1 MTTKNSLAV
10 IAQNVGTTPEEIKEV
25 LSGMII
31 SAKAQHGSK
40 ATDAELAV
48 VSGVCATY
56 ALNPLVREAHA
67 FISGGKLQV
76 MIGLDGW
83 LKVANRDPNFDGYE
97 QFENFDEKGELIS
110 VTTKIYVKG
119 RKYPTPH
126 TEWMKEAFVPTS
138 PAWKK
143 YPFRMLAGKSLGQCI
158 RKAFGISEVIDDDE
172 AARIT
177 GSRNDRAE
185 KDITPAS
192 TAPTIDWQAIND
204 MMAECADLDTL
215 KGVAG
220 SLRREMEIN
229 GTWAQHKDHM
239 ILLHAEHKERIEK
252 AYNQPVELSGEV
264 VDAVYTDSSD
274 VDFGDEE

>member
-10 IAQNVGTTPEEIKEV
+10 IAQNTGTTQEEIKEV

-48 VSGVCATY
+48 VSGVCAKFG
-56 ALNPLVREAHA
+56 LNPLVREAHA

-83 LKVANRDPNFDGYE
+83 IKVMVRQDSYDGHE
-97 QFENFDEKGELIS
+97 QTENFDEKGELIS

-143 YPFRMLAGKSLGQCI
+143 YPFRMLAGKSLGQCV
-158 RKAFGISEVIDDDE
+158 RKAFGLSEVVDDDE

-177 GSRNDRAE
+177 GSRQE
-185 KDITPAS
+185 KDITPTS
-192 TAPTIDWQAIND
+192 TAPSIDWQAIND
-204 MMAECADLDTL
+204 MMTECADLDTL

-274 VDFGDEE
+274 VDFGDGE